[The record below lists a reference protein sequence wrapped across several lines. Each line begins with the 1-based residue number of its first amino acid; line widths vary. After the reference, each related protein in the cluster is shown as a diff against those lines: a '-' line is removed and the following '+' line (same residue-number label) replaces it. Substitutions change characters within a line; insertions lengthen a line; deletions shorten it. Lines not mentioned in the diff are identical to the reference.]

1 MGEKARH
8 MSANTAQAICGDEVV
23 GSGLL
28 IAAMLA
34 SGLQQIWVV
43 SYIWGE

>member
-1 MGEKARH
+1 MGVKALH
-8 MSANTAQAICGDEVV
+8 MSANTAQAICGDEGV

-28 IAAMLA
+28 LAAMLA

-43 SYIWGE
+43 SHISGE